1 MKQRRL
7 LFYGISC
14 GSIGP
19 GRPASPHTDAGLPQA
34 AALAVKK
41 GTVQGTV
48 GVVNTRNTVCVLE
61 SFAAFLSGHQI
72 ALFHRSFL
80 LQSFCCGSRARNACY
95 CITQEKSLLLLF
107 YPKIHLVFLCGCG
120 TKGLTRFIRAGH
132 ALLQG
137 MLSSHGC
144 GPDHRP
150 AERCTADLQWKTSA
164 RLGY

>member
-14 GSIGP
+14 GSSGP
-19 GRPASPHTDAGLPQA
+19 DRPASPHTDAGLPPGS

-80 LQSFCCGSRARNACY
+80 LQSFCCGGRARNACY
-95 CITQEKSLLLLF
+95 CITQEKRLLLLF
-107 YPKIHLVFLCGCG
+107 YPKIHFVFLCGCG
-120 TKGLTRFIRAGH
+120 TKRLDKVYSCRARSSSRDAFIPW
-132 ALLQG
+132 
-137 MLSSHGC
+137 M
-144 GPDHRP
+144 RP
-150 AERCTADLQWKTSA
+150 RP
-164 RLGY
+164 